1 MSKTK
6 DAYLAL
12 MDDEP
17 PKKEAALPKTNLPP
31 EIEKGLE
38 MHNVRSPMSMEGQAD
53 TVASSAEKNASS
65 DKIANAYKSLLDDD
79 EPEKQVSPS
88 VLAAGAGAATGAFSR
103 YKGAEFSGNAL
114 KPGKNVFAPNN
125 KQIDTINAV
134 LRERTGDP
142 KIDVRGMTQDQVNR
156 LLSGGEGST
165 LGTTGRQRT
174 ETFNLETQRRAEQQ
188 KSIENMVKKLY
199 PNVQSPLVA
208 INEPMVQLDNNFIVP
223 ASTATQIEGQK
234 TSQNTKAL
242 TKAQADALK
251 TGRMSGMAKIGQGTV
266 GGALTGAQAYNMM
279 KQTQPIDW
287 TQYLSLLGGMGTTFG
302 GRRLGTL
309 GGLAQIPYAI
319 KHREEIAR
327 GMGLGEINPT
337 AFGGAPEALETP
349 IDSALGRR

>member
-1 MSKTK
+1 MSKIK

-31 EIEKGLE
+31 EIAKGLD
-38 MHNVRSPMSMEGQAD
+38 MHNVRSPMSMEGKAD
-53 TVASSAEKNASS
+53 NAASSEESNASSA
-65 DKIANAYKSLLDDD
+65 KIANAYKSLLDED
-79 EPEKQVSPS
+79 EPKKQVSPN
-88 VLAAGAGAATGAFSR
+88 VIAAGAGAATGAFAR
-103 YKGAEFSGNAL
+103 YKGAEFSGDAF
-114 KPGKNVFAPNN
+114 KPGKSVFAPNN
-125 KQIDTINAV
+125 KQIEIINAQ
-134 LRERTGDP
+134 LRALTNDP

-174 ETFNLETQRRAEQQ
+174 ETFNLETQRRAEHQ

-199 PNVQSPLVA
+199 PNVQSPLAA
-208 INEPMVQLDNNFIVP
+208 INEPMVQLDNSLVVP
-223 ASTATQIEGQK
+223 ASTATQVEGQK
-234 TSQNTKAL
+234 TSQDTKAL

-251 TGRMSGMAKIGQGTV
+251 AGRMSGMAKIGQGTV
-266 GGALTGAQAYNMM
+266 GGALTAAQAYDMS
-279 KQTQPIDW
+279 KQKQPIDW
-287 TQYLSLLGGMGTTFG
+287 TQYLSLLGGIGTTFG
-302 GRRLGTL
+302 GPRLGTV

-337 AFGGAPEALETP
+337 AFGGSPEALETP
-349 IDSALGRR
+349 INSALGRR